1 MPLVMGVEV
10 PLGLAFG
17 LSVPDPVELLM
28 PSTLLGAEFSVTDLS
43 SVELL
48 LLISFSFLKGFLRN
62 DMLAKVEVSRCR
74 DVEASRYCG
83 AELSSSQAVELS
95 SLPGWRGWA
104 PELKLFKGR

>member
-1 MPLVMGVEV
+1 MPLVMGVEA

-17 LSVPDPVELLM
+17 LSVPDPVELLI

-62 DMLAKVEVSRCR
+62 DMLAKVEVSGCR
-74 DVEASRYCG
+74 DGAGSRYRG
-83 AELSSSQAVELS
+83 VELSSSEAVKLS

-104 PELKLFKGR
+104 PELELFKGR